1 MKLKIVKSHLPAKKY
16 DAIFT
21 FNDGKTKTVPFGA
34 AGYSDYT
41 IHHDKERRQRYI
53 ARHRNSE
60 QFNDPMTAGSLSKWI
75 LWGAS
80 TSIRENIRDFKK
92 RFNLK

>member
-1 MKLKIVKSHLPAKKY
+1 
-16 DAIFT
+16 
-21 FNDGKTKTVPFGA
+21 
-34 AGYSDYT
+34 
-41 IHHDKERRQRYI
+41 
-53 ARHRNSE
+53 
-60 QFNDPMTAGSLSKWI
+60 MTAGSLSKWI